1 MNWLTAID
9 LLQVEYTRLAA
20 VGRDFILR
28 ADFQSALPGVAATG
42 AGGRLETGRRMKSC
56 PTVIV
61 DMMSH
66 RISTGVWTRRRR

>member
-20 VGRDFILR
+20 VGQDFILR

-61 DMMSH
+61 EHDVTYDLYW
-66 RISTGVWTRRRR
+66 RLDRRRR